1 LITAASS
8 SGAVKGVPGFW
19 LQCIANHPTVSTLL
33 GEQDGPALQALTD
46 IKLEYS
52 EDYSSFKL
60 LFHFA
65 PNDYFT
71 NEILTK
77 SYTVSPDLLEET
89 APALTSVEGTEIQW
103 KEKKNLCEVETKK
116 KQKSKKGG
124 QTRFVTQKVPK
135 ESFFHYFGD
144 PHMGDDDEEEDD
156 DEAGAEAGAQKH
168 EFQLSVDEDYE
179 IGHAIRSEI
188 FPSAILWFTGE
199 ADGGMGLDDDEDD
212 EDDDEEDEDEEEDDE
227 DEDPA
232 EESEEVDASKGKSRK
247 GKGPSATQGAGAAG
261 AAGEQPECKQS

>member
-1 LITAASS
+1 VSS
-8 SGAVKGVPGFW
+8 
-19 LQCIANHPTVSTLL
+19 LL

-46 IKLEYS
+46 IKLEYAD
-52 EDYSSFKL
+52 DYSSFKL

-71 NEILTK
+71 NEILSK

-103 KEKKNLCEVETKK
+103 KDKKNLCEVETKK

-124 QTRFVTQKVPK
+124 QTRYVTQKVPK
-135 ESFFHYFGD
+135 QSFFHYFAD
-144 PHMGDDDEEEDD
+144 PHMGDDEEEDEE
-156 DEAGAEAGAQKH
+156 DEEGAGGAGPEH

-212 EDDDEEDEDEEEDDE
+212 EDDEEEDDE
-227 DEDPA
+227 EEDEDDEDPA
-232 EESEEVDASKGKSRK
+232 EESEEVDATKGKSRK
-247 GKGPSATQGAGAAG
+247 GKGSGGPSATQGAGGAG